1 MIDLV
6 SGFHGSVMPRIKQLT
21 SANTIVDE
29 IVRKIRNPLNAL
41 LLNIDNLEDEIAEV
55 DIETSR
61 ERLRRMRNAI
71 AELDSLLCE
80 VLRLSELPKPR
91 ITVIDVNAL
100 VRDVETFAK
109 PESSKKELIVRS
121 NLQDNLPRI
130 QGDPIQIKQ
139 AILNILLN
147 AIENSPSRRCITLAT
162 EARDRNVSIKV
173 EDQGDGI
180 QLAHRDRIFD
190 PFFSTKEGGIGLG
203 LALASEIIRLHHGQI
218 SFTSEVGKG
227 SSFIIALPFRR

>member
-1 MIDLV
+1 MI
-6 SGFHGSVMPRIKQLT
+6 T
-21 SANTIVDE
+21 E
-29 IVRKIRNPLNAL
+29 IVRRIRNPLNAL

-55 DIETSR
+55 NIQTSR
-61 ERLRRMRNAI
+61 ECLRRMRNTI

-91 ITVIDVNAL
+91 ITAFDINAL

-109 PESSKKELIVRS
+109 PESSKKELAVRI
-121 NLQDNLPRI
+121 NLQENLPTI

-139 AILNILLN
+139 AILKILLN
-147 AIENSPSRRCITLAT
+147 AIESSPSRSSITLAT
-162 EARDRNVSIKV
+162 ERKNSNVSIKV
-173 EDQGDGI
+173 EDQGEGI
-180 QLAHRDRIFD
+180 QPAHRDRIFD

-227 SSFIIALPFRR
+227 SSFIISLPFRR